1 MKVETAP
8 RFEKEIDKF
17 NGEVIKEFN
26 KQSKK
31 FYRSKE
37 ATHKKHYKIK
47 KGQAIEALDPESIKL
62 CLYENNFTELFDNLG
77 ILGEYQLEYTNLLN
91 AAFDVVAKRRAKK
104 YGDKIAAPDEDDTA
118 SYRDWEFK
126 GMKSMSNRKGRKR
139 LKNVAIK
146 I

>member
-1 MKVETAP
+1 MSTIP
-8 RFEKEIDKF
+8 I
-17 NGEVIKEFN
+17 
-26 KQSKK
+26 
-31 FYRSKE
+31 YRRN
-37 ATHKKHYKIK
+37 TD
-47 KGQAIEALDPESIKL
+47 IELGCDLTSAIKL

-77 ILGEYQLEYTNLLN
+77 ILGEYQLESANLLG
-91 AAFDVVAKRRAKK
+91 AASDVVAKRRAKK
-104 YGDKIAAPDEDDTA
+104 YGDKIAVPDEDDTA